1 MVANCAMHDS
11 DNDEVVQELDVYIS
25 KALADRLYLL
35 QYPLR
40 PANLSYDEEHCLD
53 ARVKPKQHKVEL
65 EFALNTHDPSYD
77 HVRGEQFAANAN
89 TGSDQGKEP
98 FFQSNTMDK
107 QILTS
112 TRAVTS
118 AENYAVGLLRPGE
131 LHLSPLHCIVQ
142 MKPSF
147 SYLDQS
153 DVRNKV
159 GETATAEEEED
170 ADEPQAVQV
179 RFAGAETER
188 SKRARER
195 SFHFLQQQQDNEP
208 WTKINFHPFGSE
220 MSSVERAML
229 LCPQMDRDVSD
240 LPGTPQDYFRRL
252 VIEDI
257 VAESKPSSESTSTTP
272 ATVINH
278 ERREQSMHGLR
289 DLPLQDQ
296 IKAIL
301 TSAKVVDFSK
311 LMSVLPSRSDA
322 TSVVRFLQQVA
333 LLVQGC
339 WVVKSDVLY
348 PKDSFSAVTGVPAE
362 TMCRARDYLMWL
374 YTQSRH
380 VVQSKFADTVR
391 LPSEDVKTLLSE
403 MGRLTPSGWEFLLSP
418 DKEFVTR
425 FPDVV
430 QRQQMLW
437 DAKQQFLS
445 KSFKLSRQETQGSQD
460 AAMQSPPPGGRARQP
475 RRRQRSRHDSTAS
488 EGSGSET
495 PTSHPKSGANDKADF
510 DLSRV
515 KREPQSPSSKSK
527 AAKADKGLTS
537 PVKPS
542 SNSTH

>member
-1 MVANCAMHDS
+1 MVANSAMHDS

-53 ARVKPKQHKVEL
+53 ARVKPKQHKAGVEL

-278 ERREQSMHGLR
+278 ERKEQSMHGLR

-339 WVVKSDVLY
+339 WVVKSDLLY

-425 FPDVV
+425 
-430 QRQQMLW
+430 W
-437 DAKQQFLS
+437 
-445 KSFKLSRQETQGSQD
+445 
-460 AAMQSPPPGGRARQP
+460 
-475 RRRQRSRHDSTAS
+475 RSRHDSTAS

-495 PTSHPKSGANDKADF
+495 PTSHPKSSANDKADF

>member
-1 MVANCAMHDS
+1 F
-11 DNDEVVQELDVYIS
+11 QLDVYIS

-40 PANLSYDEEHCLD
+40 PANQAYDEEHCLE
-53 ARVKPKQHKVEL
+53 ARVKPRQQKAGL
-65 EFALNTHDPSYD
+65 EFSLNTHDPSYD

-89 TGSDQGKEP
+89 SGSDQGKEP

-159 GETATAEEEED
+159 GETAAAEEEED

-208 WTKINFHPFGSE
+208 WSKISYHPFGSE
-220 MSSVERAML
+220 MSGVERAML

-240 LPGTPQDYFRRL
+240 LPGTPQDYFQRL
-252 VIEDI
+252 VIED
-257 VAESKPSSESTSTTP
+257 VNTT
-272 ATVINH
+272 AVVTNH
-278 ERREQSMHGLR
+278 ERKEQSMHGLR

-296 IKAIL
+296 IKAVM
-301 TSAKVVDFSK
+301 TSAKVVDFPK
-311 LMSVLPSRSDA
+311 LMSVLPSKSDA

-348 PKDSFSAVTGVPAE
+348 PKDTFSAVTGVPAE

-391 LPSEDVKTLLSE
+391 LPSEDVKMLLSE
-403 MGRLTPSGWEFLLSP
+403 MARLTPSGWEFLLQP
-418 DKEFVTR
+418 DKDFIAR
-425 FPDVV
+425 YPDVV

-445 KSFKLSRQETQGSQD
+445 KSFKLSRQETSGSQD
-460 AAMQSPPPGGRARQP
+460 TAMQSPPPGGRARQP

-488 EGSGSET
+488 ESSGSET
-495 PTSHPKSGANDKADF
+495 PTPHGKGGANDKTDF

-515 KREPQSPSSKSK
+515 KKEPQSPS
-527 AAKADKGLTS
+527 
-537 PVKPS
+537 
-542 SNSTH
+542 

>member
-1 MVANCAMHDS
+1 MGHARTRHHSISTSVSCF
-11 DNDEVVQELDVYIS
+11 QLDVYIS

-53 ARVKPKQHKVEL
+53 ARVKPKQHK
-65 EFALNTHDPSYD
+65 A
-77 HVRGEQFAANAN
+77 
-89 TGSDQGKEP
+89 
-98 FFQSNTMDK
+98 
-107 QILTS
+107 
-112 TRAVTS
+112 
-118 AENYAVGLLRPGE
+118 GE

-195 SFHFLQQQQDNEP
+195 SFHFLQLQQDNEP

-257 VAESKPSSESTSTTP
+257 VAESKPSSEATSICGADCDCLLSFFP
-272 ATVINH
+272 
-278 ERREQSMHGLR
+278 LR
-289 DLPLQDQ
+289 V
-296 IKAIL
+296 A
-301 TSAKVVDFSK
+301 AKVVDFSK

-495 PTSHPKSGANDKADF
+495 PTSHPKSSANDKADF

-515 KREPQSPSSKSK
+515 KREPQSPTSKSK

>member
-1 MVANCAMHDS
+1 MVANSAMHDS

-53 ARVKPKQHKVEL
+53 ARVKPKQHKAGVSVHPLAAGSACRLYIHPWGIVAVSTNAKAMFLSHNNVDRPEPCVSGFL
-65 EFALNTHDPSYD
+65 WLVGTSGNVKSGKFRNTSPVVLLTSAVRCSFSVFKVLAQSVLRVISYD
-77 HVRGEQFAANAN
+77 NVAVNERHDQVTCREAQLPRTEFSARNSVSFLPK
-89 TGSDQGKEP
+89 TSDRELSDLSRAHSLLLS
-98 FFQSNTMDK
+98 QSRDF
-107 QILTS
+107 
-112 TRAVTS
+112 R
-118 AENYAVGLLRPGE
+118 
-131 LHLSPLHCIVQ
+131 HLSPPPYFFFL
-142 MKPSF
+142 PS
-147 SYLDQS
+147 LIDKLVPGTQG
-153 DVRNKV
+153 R
-159 GETATAEEEED
+159 T
-170 ADEPQAVQV
+170 
-179 RFAGAETER
+179 
-188 SKRARER
+188 
-195 SFHFLQQQQDNEP
+195 
-208 WTKINFHPFGSE
+208 
-220 MSSVERAML
+220 SVEKTAASVM
-229 LCPQMDRDVSD
+229 
-240 LPGTPQDYFRRL
+240 
-252 VIEDI
+252 
-257 VAESKPSSESTSTTP
+257 A
-272 ATVINH
+272 H
-278 ERREQSMHGLR
+278 
-289 DLPLQDQ
+289 
-296 IKAIL
+296 L
-301 TSAKVVDFSK
+301 TSEIPQNLRSREMQFQGHRIDGA
-311 LMSVLPSRSDA
+311 SVPVCSLLLRNFKRFQQVSSL
-322 TSVVRFLQQVA
+322 SVVL
-333 LLVQGC
+333 GC
-339 WVVKSDVLY
+339 KSVNGDVLY

-425 FPDVV
+425 
-430 QRQQMLW
+430 W
-437 DAKQQFLS
+437 
-445 KSFKLSRQETQGSQD
+445 
-460 AAMQSPPPGGRARQP
+460 
-475 RRRQRSRHDSTAS
+475 RSRHDSTAS